1 MGVIDRKDLHL
12 HSNIKSYYENLKI
25 DQWQGNPRDRDA
37 GVINTG
43 TGTYYGMAGSRRHLL
58 KTLPLTGLYLLGQFR
73 TTEPRLLTAARTAFA
88 PIVNTTTV
96 GKVVKTGL
104 QVLRGAQ
111 QLGLVKVGLTNSYA
125 DIPITANPLLRAK
138 SIFKSTPGL
147 VNEIRNKYGLHY
159 NDFNSFGKNR
169 ETTYE
174 EGNPYNH
181 FTDLI
186 PVKIGDADNQANT
199 VQMRGMISGVSDT
212 IAPTWNEQT
221 YVGRPDAMVTY
232 GGYKRDFTFVLR
244 VAATS
249 EQDIKP
255 MYEKLNALAKY
266 VLPSVDK
273 LSTRFTGNLCKVT
286 VGSYLRKE
294 LCAMTGFVITP
305 LEDSMWET
313 HDPDYDYPSLT
324 LTEGPLKQAMNA
336 IKRGVYKAKLKP
348 VPGTVKSRRQAIK
361 DPFIV
366 PRVLDVSIGLKVL
379 GNKIK
384 TYSEGYADH
393 VSPLFDTKTKS
404 DQYNINLAQ
413 RAILKE
419 RITN

>member
-1 MGVIDRKDLHL
+1 
-12 HSNIKSYYENLKI
+12 
-25 DQWQGNPRDRDA
+25 
-37 GVINTG
+37 
-43 TGTYYGMAGSRRHLL
+43 
-58 KTLPLTGLYLLGQFR
+58 
-73 TTEPRLLTAARTAFA
+73 
-88 PIVNTTTV
+88 
-96 GKVVKTGL
+96 
-104 QVLRGAQ
+104 
-111 QLGLVKVGLTNSYA
+111 
-125 DIPITANPLLRAK
+125 
-138 SIFKSTPGL
+138 
-147 VNEIRNKYGLHY
+147 
-159 NDFNSFGKNR
+159 
-169 ETTYE
+169 
-174 EGNPYNH
+174 
-181 FTDLI
+181 
-186 PVKIGDADNQANT
+186 
-199 VQMRGMISGVSDT
+199 MRGMISGVSDT